1 MKPGET
7 IMDKTHTFRAVIED
21 AGGGGM
27 FVRVPFD
34 VEAVFGKKR
43 VPVQATIDGQ
53 PYRGTLVRMGE
64 PCHML
69 PVLKEIRARIGKTAG
84 DEVEITLQEDTA
96 PRVVEIPPD
105 LGAALAK
112 NPSAQAAFQKLAYT
126 HQREYVNWILEAKR
140 PETRQRRV
148 VQTVTKLEQHD

>member
-1 MKPGET
+1 MSE
-7 IMDKTHTFRAVIED
+7 THTFRAVIED
-21 AGGGGM
+21 AGGGGA

-34 VEAVFGKKR
+34 VEAAFGRKR
-43 VPVQATIDGQ
+43 VPVEATLDGQ

-64 PCHML
+64 PCHIL
-69 PVLKEIRARIGKTAG
+69 PVLKEIRARIGKRVG
-84 DEVEITLQEDTA
+84 GEVEVTLREDTA

-112 NPSAQAAFQKLAYT
+112 SLPAQAAFQALAYT

-140 PETRQRRV
+140 PETRARRIA
-148 VQTVTKLEQHD
+148 QTIARLEPHG